1 MRARLVPWLIPLLAI
16 LLIGT
21 AQAAEIAIV
30 QPAHEETIHNNEGD
44 LTVRVQVSGG
54 APDGGVQL
62 VLDGAALAHT
72 YRRDDIIELNGIERG
87 THTLQA
93 LLLDAKGE
101 QLAASEPVTFY
112 MWQASRLFPSRK

>member
-1 MRARLVPWLIPLLAI
+1 MRARLILWLIPLTI
-16 LLIGT
+16 LFLGT

-30 QPAHEETIHNNEGD
+30 QPVHEETIHSNEGD
-44 LTVRVQVSGG
+44 LSVRVQVSGA
-54 APDGGVQL
+54 APDGGVRL
-62 VLDGAALAHT
+62 VLDGAALPHT
-72 YRRDDIIELNGIERG
+72 YRTDVIELIGIDRG